1 MESNQGNSFNSL
13 QWHAWARRTP
23 TCNFHFFRCYLEVLQ
38 NMDKVLH
45 WHSKCPS
52 FDLRCQ
58 GLWASSMSSLFS
70 AWSLHL
76 GILCPCNYYIIS
88 PCHQCHAATFL
99 HHIQKQLKE
108 NKGMVLV
115 DSFREVPRKISYTQ
129 MSICSLSHLFCQ
141 LRQLSTGAS

>member
-1 MESNQGNSFNSL
+1 MSL
-13 QWHAWARRTP
+13 YLIQIDGKQSRQFFQLFAV
-23 TCNFHFFRCYLEVLQ
+23 TCLGEEDTY
-38 NMDKVLH
+38 MH

-52 FDLRCQ
+52 FDLRWQ
-58 GLWASSMSSLFS
+58 GLGASSMSSLFS